1 MAGMKGLVSSPSGEI
16 IELPIKSSLLEGFSP
31 IEYFISAH
39 GARKGKADTALRTAE
54 SGYLTRRL
62 VDASQ
67 EIIVREEDCKTNAF
81 IMMSKDD
88 AEMRGEPF
96 DQLIF
101 GRVLAEDA
109 KDTKGNT
116 VLHKN
121 DLIDKMNL
129 KMVMDAEV
137 DYVKLRSPLT
147 CETVGGVCQ
156 HCFGMD
162 MSTRQWVEIGV
173 PVGIISSQSIGEPG
187 TQLTMRTFHTGGIA
201 QTE

>member
-147 CETVGGVCQ
+147 CETV
-156 HCFGMD
+156 
-162 MSTRQWVEIGV
+162 
-173 PVGIISSQSIGEPG
+173 
-187 TQLTMRTFHTGGIA
+187 
-201 QTE
+201 